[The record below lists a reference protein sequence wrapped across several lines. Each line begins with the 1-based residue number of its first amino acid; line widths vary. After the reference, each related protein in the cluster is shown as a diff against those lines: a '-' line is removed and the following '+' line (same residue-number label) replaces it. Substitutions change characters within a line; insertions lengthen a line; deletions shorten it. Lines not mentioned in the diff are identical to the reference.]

1 MSTTVPAIFNV
12 QLSATQAAD
21 REGGVTVRPSPL
33 GISELLDQ
41 YIGLLH
47 ESTSDLAACALVSRS
62 WVPAAQSR
70 IFKSLS
76 ITAPSTA
83 QNTRLWSRC
92 QATLRGSP
100 HLIRYI
106 HSLSV
111 SSTSMLYDT
120 FAAVCTYPFTH
131 LRKIFVVIGFE
142 VVLLQH
148 MFSLPTLR
156 SAECIFITPANWLP
170 ILGHCSPALK
180 HLSVMQCQSS
190 PETLDPSSY
199 QFSTPFQLK
208 SLCIRCAEI
217 SDWLSPA
224 GLPLDFSSLRFLS
237 IGTTTEIIN
246 GPTLAPI
253 LRHIEV
259 LDFVAIK
266 SQAVIN
272 LSLFHN
278 LVMLRVSLDMKNG
291 WSEHLPTLSTITSLN
306 RIRTIWVRGLW
317 KPAGPF
323 LSQLDSTLAGLQ
335 TPHLNLETDVWQ
347 YRSMSTHLPRLI
359 SQKRLHRTDEHS
371 WEEIVNHWQ
380 FSNSSDNVA
389 LM

>member
-1 MSTTVPAIFNV
+1 MSTAVPAIFNA
-12 QLSATQAAD
+12 QAFRNQAAD
-21 REGGVTVRPSPL
+21 REGEVTVHPSPL
-33 GISELLDQ
+33 GLSELLDQ
-41 YIGLLH
+41 CIG
-47 ESTSDLAACALVSRS
+47 
-62 WVPAAQSR
+62 
-70 IFKSLS
+70 SLS

-92 QATLRGSP
+92 HATLRGSP

-148 MFSLPTLR
+148 LFSLPTLR
-156 SAECIFITPANWLP
+156 SAECIFIAPANWLP
-170 ILGHCSPALK
+170 ILGRCSPALK
-180 HLSVMQCQSS
+180 HLSVMQHQSS
-190 PETLDPSSY
+190 PETLDPSSH
-199 QFSTPFQLK
+199 QFSTPFRLK
-208 SLCIRCAEI
+208 SLRIHCAEI
-217 SDWLSPA
+217 SDWLSPD

-272 LSLFHN
+272 LSLFDN
-278 LVMLRVSLDMKNG
+278 LVMLRVSLDMKKG

-306 RIRTIWVRGLW
+306 CIRTIWVRGLW
-317 KPAGPF
+317 EPAGPF
-323 LSQLDSTLAGLQ
+323 LNQLDSALAGLQ
-335 TPHLNLETDVWQ
+335 MPHLNLETDVWQ

-359 SQKRLHRTDEHS
+359 SPKE
-371 WEEIVNHWQ
+371 
-380 FSNSSDNVA
+380 
-389 LM
+389 